1 MKFKNNLVKISGT
14 LMPCFKKWPD
24 KMKANYKIRSDEGI
38 YYLVLNQ
45 DQEFYADSIV
55 WDRVEAIGEL
65 DKENRRIIVTRLNG
79 NEIFE
84 GYFSLL
90 DDFPLGK
97 HELERKIQQLGKIE
111 PEDDLIAS

>member
-1 MKFKNNLVKISGT
+1 MKIKENFSKLNGT

-24 KMKANYKIRSDEGI
+24 KVKVNYKIQSDEGPF
-38 YYLVLNQ
+38 YLVLNQ

-55 WDRVEAIGEL
+55 WEKIEVVGEV
-65 DKENRRIIVTRLNG
+65 DEENRRIIVTRLNG

-97 HELERKIQQLGKIE
+97 HELERKIRQLGKIE